1 MTFGLP
7 SQEVSEGGDLA
18 MAWPASFVGL
28 LVLVRVL
35 CPDPKTSALRPPDLS
50 GRVGVHGHPLRG

>member
-1 MTFGLP
+1 
-7 SQEVSEGGDLA
+7 

-50 GRVGVHGHPLRG
+50 GRAGVHGHPLRC